1 MNKTTEDWLI
11 ELVRK
16 YSIPPNDTEEKEKRG
31 MLSETQLK
39 NLSNGKN

>member
-16 YSIPPNDTEEKEKRG
+16 YSIPSNDTEEKEKRG